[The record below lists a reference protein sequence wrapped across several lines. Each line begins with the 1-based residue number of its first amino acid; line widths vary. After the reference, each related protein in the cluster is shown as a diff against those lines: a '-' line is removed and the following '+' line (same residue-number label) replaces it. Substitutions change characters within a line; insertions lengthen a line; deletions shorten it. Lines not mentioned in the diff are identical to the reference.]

1 MDVERISTCTY
12 PMREWPAEKALR
24 TVAQCG
30 FKKVD
35 LWGKM
40 PHFSADPAEC
50 DHEALES
57 LATELGV
64 KIANIG
70 SYPGAEFASDSD
82 AARMKAMEEMKA
94 TIDIAAK
101 LGARS
106 IRVRPGTGEDASI
119 IDRLVP
125 SFQQSA
131 EYAKA
136 KGIYL
141 GMENHKGSLAGL
153 PDACVELC
161 EKVGSEYFGI
171 LYEPCNLLHGG
182 VDYKGVFDRF
192 APWIT
197 HVHVKDGRSED
208 GKFVRTH
215 LGDGEVDIGW
225 VVENLERIGYEGDYA
240 LEYEICDIEPIE
252 SGLPRWLDYFKQF

>member
-1 MDVERISTCTY
+1 
-12 PMREWPAEKALR
+12 
-24 TVAQCG
+24 
-30 FKKVD
+30 
-35 LWGKM
+35 
-40 PHFSADPAEC
+40 
-50 DHEALES
+50 
-57 LATELGV
+57 
-64 KIANIG
+64 
-70 SYPGAEFASDSD
+70 
-82 AARMKAMEEMKA
+82 
-94 TIDIAAK
+94 
-101 LGARS
+101 
-106 IRVRPGTGEDASI
+106 
-119 IDRLVP
+119 
-125 SFQQSA
+125 
-131 EYAKA
+131 
-136 KGIYL
+136 
-141 GMENHKGSLAGL
+141 
-153 PDACVELC
+153 
-161 EKVGSEYFGI
+161 